1 MKWSE
6 LLYRLLPNKYNKSSC
21 FTKTKNGKSRVQ
33 SIELKE
39 TYFDDN
45 TTIIQIASVTK
56 ARYGLIAAIIPP
68 VVIIPFPPINLN
80 LSLSFIWIKNLIGKQ
95 WPIVANNPATNINE

>member
-1 MKWSE
+1 M
-6 LLYRLLPNKYNKSSC
+6 
-21 FTKTKNGKSRVQ
+21 Q

-45 TTIIQIASVTK
+45 ATIIQMASVTK

-68 VVIIPFPPINLN
+68 VVIIPLPPINLN
-80 LSLSFIWIKNLIGKQ
+80 LSLSFI
-95 WPIVANNPATNINE
+95 